1 MKKNFVC
8 TACGIVITVSL
19 LLTGCN
25 GNAAKTTDP
34 SDALLATETTA
45 ATEATKATT
54 PKPTTK
60 PTTGKN
66 NTGKTETTK
75 ATEATK
81 AAEVQKPAASEPA
94 STQKPSESPKRTEAP
109 KATEAPKPTNP
120 PATEAPKP
128 TETEPLETEPEDPYP
143 YSASDAM
150 SYGNSYAAS
159 LGFNIDYSLNKYDD
173 AYIMTHSIAVS
184 TLEDLGG
191 QSWLN
196 ESVID
201 QVNSTMDTITASYGI
216 TDWTLARG
224 LVLVE
229 ETTLYGEPAYRI
241 YFLYG

>member
-1 MKKNFVC
+1 MLVL
-8 TACGIVITVSL
+8 G

-45 ATEATKATT
+45 ATMAT
-54 PKPTTK
+54 KPTTK
-60 PTTGKN
+60 PSTSKPTTGK
-66 NTGKTETTK
+66 TDTTK

-81 AAEVQKPAASEPA
+81 PAESGKPVE
-94 STQKPSESPKRTEAP
+94 TQKPTEAP
-109 KATEAPKPTNP
+109 KTNDSPKPTNPPATEAPKPTNPPATQP

-229 ETTLYGEPAYRI
+229 ETTLYGEPAYEI

>member
-1 MKKNFVC
+1 MKNASKLV
-8 TACGIVITVSL
+8 AAVLVLG

-45 ATEATKATT
+45 ATMAT
-54 PKPTTK
+54 KPTTK
-60 PTTGKN
+60 PSTSKPTTGK
-66 NTGKTETTK
+66 TDTTK

-81 AAEVQKPAASEPA
+81 PAESGKPVE
-94 STQKPSESPKRTEAP
+94 TQKPTEAP
-109 KATEAPKPTNP
+109 KTNDSPKPTNPPATEAPKPTNPPATQP

-229 ETTLYGEPAYRI
+229 ETTLYGEPAYEI